1 MQFFLGKKKSEPSIN
16 NNNNITSGAATTNL
30 VNKETSSAVQH
41 HKKSANSD
49 STKSTSSSMMTNHY
63 AASSATTTNQSINYT
78 TEQHNGGEMSHSR
91 SASALYTQQ
100 QPGYAA
106 TGYGRSEST
115 SALPKQQP
123 RGAVLPGAAG
133 GEHVRRE
140 KDYNKHWL
148 IQVNYIF
155 LCFILSLGATPREA
169 NRGVGNLPQRL

>member
-1 MQFFLGKKKSEPSIN
+1 MQFFLGKKKSEPSINN

-30 VNKETSSAVQH
+30 VNKETSAVQH

-155 LCFILSLGATPREA
+155 LCFILSLGATPQEA